1 MEAVNEE
8 LDGLRTAYG
17 YNSWEVAFKKG
28 LINSPV
34 FWEYYS
40 KGLLR

>member
-1 MEAVNEE
+1 MGLCEGLDE
-8 LDGLRTAYG
+8 LRAGYG

-28 LINSPV
+28 LNNSPV